1 MIKKFRLELLVL
13 GILILNIFVSYNI
26 DIGFYNLFN
35 NFNNSF
41 QNIYL
46 KEFFVRITSLGDST
60 WYFIISLFFFFIGVF
75 LRGKKFFTDYKKILN
90 LIISF
95 GIFLFSSVL
104 ITGIITQF
112 LKHIVGRPRPNYT
125 SLEENIGFSFFNL
138 SSEFH
143 SFPSGHASTIFV
155 VALSVSFFLPKL
167 KNFLICL
174 SALVAFSRVVVGAH
188 FFTDIVG
195 GCVVAYVGF
204 KLTKIILKKYNF
216 IKESALKDR
225 EVFVVFDSWFGSH
238 KIFYLFFVLFCIMLF
253 ITIGPSIDIYLS
265 SLFYFGE
272 KQFLLQSLDIIT
284 ILFREIIIRGIVIY
298 ILILP
303 IVSLWFPL
311 KKLYFDYEFS
321 MKDILFVWT
330 TSLFNSIVI
339 INLFFK
345 GFWGRA
351 RPGETIQLGGEEN
364 FTPWYIVSDACNT
377 NCSFVSGD
385 AAIGFTIIALY
396 FLTKK
401 NIFFWMSI
409 ILGGALGSIRIMEGG
424 HFLSDVVMAASIIY
438 VAYFFQTKYF
448 LKK

>member
-1 MIKKFRLELLVL
+1 MIKKIRIELLVL
-13 GILILNIFVSYNI
+13 GILILNIFISYNI

-35 NFNNSF
+35 NFNNSI

-46 KEFFVRITSLGDST
+46 KEFFVQITSLGDSK
-60 WYFIISLFFFFIGVF
+60 WYFLISLFIFVVGIF
-75 LRGKKFFTDYKKILN
+75 LRGNKYFADYKKMLN
-90 LIISF
+90 IKISF

-104 ITGIITQF
+104 VTGVITQI

-125 SLEENIGFSFFNL
+125 SLEENFGFSFFNL

-155 VALSVSFFLPKL
+155 VALSIGFFLPKL

-174 SALVAFSRVVVGAH
+174 GALVAFSRVVVGAH
-188 FFTDIVG
+188 FFTDIIG

-204 KLTKIILKKYNF
+204 KLTKIILKKYNL
-216 IKESALKDR
+216 IKESDLRDLGM
-225 EVFVVFDSWFGSH
+225 FVIFDNGLNVN
-238 KIFYLFFVLFCIMLF
+238 KVFYLFFVLFCIMLF
-253 ITIGPSIDIYLS
+253 LTIGPSIDVYLS
-265 SLFYFGE
+265 GLFYYGE
-272 KQFLLQSLDIIT
+272 KQFLLQSLDLIT

-303 IVSLWFPL
+303 VVSLWIPL
-311 KKLYFDYEFS
+311 KQLYFGYEFS
-321 MKDILFVWT
+321 MKSILFVWI
-330 TSLFNSIVI
+330 TSLFNSIIV

-345 GFWGRA
+345 SFWGRA
-351 RPGETIQLGGEEN
+351 RPGETVQLGGAEN
-364 FTPWYIVSDACNT
+364 FTPWYKISDACSS

-385 AAIGFTIIALY
+385 AAIGFAIIVLY
-396 FLTKK
+396 FITKRSVY
-401 NIFFWMSI
+401 FWMSV
-409 ILGGALGSIRIMEGG
+409 ILGASLGSIRIMEGG
-424 HFLSDVVMAASIIY
+424 HFLSDVVMAATIIY